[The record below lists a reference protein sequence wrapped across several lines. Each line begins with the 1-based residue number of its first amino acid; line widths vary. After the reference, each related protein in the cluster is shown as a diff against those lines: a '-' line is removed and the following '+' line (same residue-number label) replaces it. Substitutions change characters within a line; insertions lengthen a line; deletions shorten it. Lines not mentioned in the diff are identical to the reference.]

1 MLIVPSGHWQEA
13 SSGPRRITRRERWIL
28 GGVLA
33 MVAVL
38 VVIVAISFTS
48 KQRTSA
54 NGCIDVSA
62 ATVIGGSELYRCGT
76 AARDL
81 CSAPNGTGQTAKP
94 QIGRFPAPAPEAPSG
109 AFSLHMATGYP
120 YVQGFMAIAGLRYM
134 ARNRGAQQPVISRLG
149 PPGSACT
156 PIAGAR

>member
-1 MLIVPSGHWQEA
+1 MLIIPSGHWQEEVA
-13 SSGPRRITRRERWIL
+13 PTPRRITRRERWIL

-33 MVAVL
+33 VVAVL

-62 ATVIGGSELYRCGT
+62 ATVIGGSELYRCGA

-81 CSAPNGTGQTAKP
+81 CTAPNV
-94 QIGRFPAPAPEAPSG
+94 RG
-109 AFSLHMATGYP
+109 ATDNISFRRALAD
-120 YVQGFMAIAGLRYM
+120 ACRKAGL
-134 ARNRGAQQPVISRLG
+134 PV
-149 PPGSACT
+149 PAVPGSD
-156 PIAGAR
+156 

>member
-1 MLIVPSGHWQEA
+1 MLIVPTGHWQEHA
-13 SSGPRRITRRERWIL
+13 DSGPRRITRRERWIL

-33 MVAVL
+33 LVAVI

-81 CSAPNGTGQTAKP
+81 CSAPSGPSATDNISFRRAL
-94 QIGRFPAPAPEAPSG
+94 AEACRK
-109 AFSLHMATGYP
+109 
-120 YVQGFMAIAGLRYM
+120 AGL
-134 ARNRGAQQPVISRLG
+134 PV
-149 PPGSACT
+149 PAVPG
-156 PIAGAR
+156 